1 MMKTAALIML
11 ALFATPAI
19 AADWQAKHVVKTY
32 GISGSTPIEL
42 YTSIGEAGPVI
53 GQGRRT
59 IALTEWDL
67 KWRRDYQP
75 DGSACVMK
83 SALPFLTITTTLPK
97 PKAKL
102 SGDVGRRWQGFIA
115 GITAHEAV
123 HGADIVAMTQQI
135 ITETVG
141 LRMENDAGCKAI
153 RAEVLKRV
161 QKAADD
167 YKAKSRAFD
176 QVEMGNG
183 GNVQHLIL
191 QLVNP

>member
-1 MMKTAALIML
+1 MKHFV
-11 ALFATPAI
+11 LFLLVFITPAQ
-19 AADWQAKHVVKTY
+19 AADWQPKAVTKTY

-42 YTSIGEAGPVI
+42 YKSIGEAGPVI
-53 GQGRRT
+53 GGGRRV
-59 IALTEWDL
+59 IALTEWAL

-75 DGSACVMK
+75 EGTACVVK

-102 SGDVGRRWQGFIA
+102 TGDVARRWQAFVA

-123 HGADIVAMTQQI
+123 HGSDIVAMTQQI
-135 ITETVG
+135 IADTVG
-141 LRMENDAGCKAI
+141 LRVEDDAACKAI
-153 RAEVLKRV
+153 RAEVLRRV

-183 GNVQHLIL
+183 GNVQQLIL
-191 QLVNP
+191 GLVNP